1 MSSIFTK
8 IINTELP
15 CYKIAETKNCFAFLD
30 INPNVIGH
38 TLCVP
43 KKEVD
48 LIFDLDPKLYNE
60 LMDFSRIIS
69 IAIKKAISCER
80 VALSFVGLEVAH
92 AHVHLIPLNTMEDL
106 NFEKKKKLNDKDFI
120 EISSKIRS
128 FVNL

>member
-1 MSSIFTK
+1 LSSIFTK

-80 VALSFVGLEVAH
+80 VALSVVGLEVAH
-92 AHVHLIPLNTMEDL
+92 AHVHLIPLNSMEDL

>member
-1 MSSIFTK
+1 LSSIFTK

-80 VALSFVGLEVAH
+80 VALSVVGLEVAH
-92 AHVHLIPLNTMEDL
+92 AHVHLIPLNSMEDL
-106 NFEKKKKLNDKDFI
+106 NFEKKKKLNNKDFI

>member
-1 MSSIFTK
+1 M
-8 IINTELP
+8 P
-15 CYKIAETKNCFAFLD
+15 CYKIAETRNCLAFLD

-60 LMDFSRIIS
+60 LMDFSRIIA

-80 VALSFVGLEVAH
+80 VSLTVVGLEVAH
-92 AHVHLIPLNTMEDL
+92 AHVHLIPINSMEDL
-106 NFEKKKKLNDKDFI
+106 NFSRKKKLVDKDFI
-120 EISSKIRS
+120 EISSKIRR
-128 FVNL
+128 FINL

>member
-80 VALSFVGLEVAH
+80 VALSVVGLEVAH
-92 AHVHLIPLNTMEDL
+92 AHIHLIPLNSMEDL
-106 NFEKKKKLNDKDFI
+106 NFEKKKKLNNKDFI